1 MSCLEYIE
9 ARAGKQQRI
18 LLVLHEI
25 ITSLP
30 QVTDKIRYKI
40 PFYDRKSWV
49 CYLNPLKEG
58 GVELCF
64 LHGNELSNEQ
74 GLLDFKGRKQVAGI
88 SYFAVSDIREEP
100 LLEILQEAL
109 LLDEEHSS
117 VAKKKK

>member
-9 ARAGKQQRI
+9 ARDGEQQRI
-18 LLVLHEI
+18 LLVLHEL

-117 VAKKKK
+117 VAQKKK

>member
-9 ARAGKQQRI
+9 ARDGEQQRI
-18 LLVLHEI
+18 LLVLHEL

-74 GLLDFKGRKQVAGI
+74 GLLDFKGRKQVAGM

>member
-9 ARAGKQQRI
+9 ARDGEQQRI
-18 LLVLHEI
+18 LLVLHEL

-49 CYLNPLKEG
+49 CYLNPLKED

-117 VAKKKK
+117 VAQKKI

>member
-9 ARAGKQQRI
+9 ARDGEQQRI
-18 LLVLHEI
+18 LLVLHEL

>member
-9 ARAGKQQRI
+9 ARDGEQQRI